1 MIMFMVYLF
10 AQLKEVL
17 RESVGEIITSCM
29 AVALLLLA
37 DETQFSLSVILC
49 RGPAAMHPAA
59 DDNGTSVPYWPVSCY
74 RCAALS
80 CRSPLGCSSCLRLHL
95 THLSPVSPR

>member
-37 DETQFSLSVILC
+37 DETS
-49 RGPAAMHPAA
+49 A
-59 DDNGTSVPYWPVSCY
+59 
-74 RCAALS
+74 
-80 CRSPLGCSSCLRLHL
+80 
-95 THLSPVSPR
+95 